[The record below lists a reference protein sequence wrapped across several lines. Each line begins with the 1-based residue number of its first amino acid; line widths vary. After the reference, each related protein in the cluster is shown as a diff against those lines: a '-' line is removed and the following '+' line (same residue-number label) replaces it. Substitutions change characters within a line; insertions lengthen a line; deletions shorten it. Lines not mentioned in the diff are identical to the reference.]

1 MNFPNSPSG
10 HLTALVKQLG
20 NQLQGGNAEPA
31 GLEAALSTARDIER
45 FSLEAGQPLLAGAAI
60 CVQQRITLFLD
71 SPSVGE
77 ELAVFAQAWITHGL
91 HLLAPL
97 GDPALDR
104 AWVALQPHLTVA
116 IEESEE
122 QFEYPTESVESV
134 PLPETPIDAGEF
146 LDSLEEPEAPLA
158 AAAETP
164 VDADAFLD
172 SLDAAPA
179 APVKVPQPV
188 KPAKPAAKP
197 TKPKPLPAPSPVA
210 EEAVPPEI
218 LEAFAQESREA
229 FEAMEQ
235 SIMAWEKDDRQV
247 EDLRNVFRLAHSVK
261 GAANSVGLRAVGTV
275 LHRLEDMLED
285 LVEGHGRVV
294 TAELSALVLSLI
306 DVLRTALASGQSAT
320 PAWKTTA
327 DQQIKRIADLRAT
340 MTANTAEE
348 APAPLQTIAVATE
361 KAPAVPAVDSVPV
374 VVPVTKTA
382 PLPAKPALVE
392 AKGEQSTIR
401 VETSHLDKLMNLV
414 GDLLINR
421 HRLNRKLQQVTSL
434 RGELVRARERL
445 LHVVGDFNTRYEF
458 SQQRHAAAQTS
469 SDGFTELELDRY
481 DDFNILSRSLVEIA
495 ADAEEIVTQIDSHF
509 GSFSE
514 EAVQFTN
521 VTRKLQED
529 VARTRMVPLD
539 QLFRRLQRAV
549 RDAASSEGKEISF
562 VVEGAENRIDKS
574 ISDQLFRPL
583 LHIVRNAVAHGIE
596 SAAERVA
603 IGKPASGHLLVR
615 SRTEAGRLALELTD
629 DGGGLHREA
638 IMRVAR
644 ERGLLGANTVPDD
657 AQLAE
662 LIFQP
667 GFSTATATTDVS
679 GRGVGLDVVRQDLI
693 NLGGMVSVVSRPGQG
708 CSFVLTLPVTLAI
721 NQVMFVQCSDRVY
734 ALPINFVERV
744 VPAPAS
750 AFSLSGHSEML
761 MLDQNQTVPVVRL
774 HSRLAL
780 PDSNQA
786 STAIILTLAERR
798 TALIVDRIQSKIDI
812 VVKPLGPLLDRHPF
826 FSGATLAGDGR
837 VIFILDV
844 PSLLAPGATRARN
857 QSAATVVETTHENR
871 ASAPRVL
878 VVDDSLSIRRIAAN
892 FLTQAGLE
900 VETAVDGSDAL
911 EKLRANSYALVVS
924 DLEMP
929 RVNGFELIAE
939 MHRQPDLDKIPVIIL
954 TSRDAAKHRDRARE
968 LGAADYLIKPVS
980 REQLTEAVNALLERI
995 DAA

>member
-1 MNFPNSPSG
+1 MNLSNPPSDR
-10 HLTALVKQLG
+10 LNALVLQLG
-20 NQLQGGNAEPA
+20 NQLQGANAEPS
-31 GLEAALSTARDIER
+31 GLESALSTARDLER
-45 FSLEAGQPLLAGAAI
+45 SSLEAGQPLLAGAAI
-60 CVQQRITLFLD
+60 CLQQRISLFID
-71 SPSVGE
+71 SPAVGE
-77 ELAVFAQAWITHGL
+77 ELTVLAQAWLAHGPQ
-91 HLLAPL
+91 LLAPL
-97 GDPALDR
+97 GDPALDS
-104 AWVALQPHLTVA
+104 AWTALQPHLAVS
-116 IEESEE
+116 IEESET
-122 QFEYPTESVESV
+122 P
-134 PLPETPIDAGEF
+134 PALPEEVEPAAPAPEMPVDAGAF
-146 LDSLEEPEAPLA
+146 LDSLDAPESPAPISAEA
-158 AAAETP
+158 A
-164 VDADAFLD
+164 VDAGAFLD
-172 SLDAAPA
+172 SLDAAPEATAFA
-179 APVKVPQPV
+179 ARGKTPQ
-188 KPAKPAAKP
+188 KPARKPAQPKP
-197 TKPKPLPAPSPVA
+197 TPAPIHAA
-210 EEAVPPEI
+210 EEPVPPEI

-229 FEAMEQ
+229 FESMEQ

-285 LVEGHGRVV
+285 LVEGRGRVA
-294 TAELSALVLSLI
+294 TGALSALVLSLI
-306 DVLRTALASGQSAT
+306 DILRTALASGQSAS
-320 PAWKTTA
+320 PAWKETA
-327 DQQIKRIADLRAT
+327 DLQIKRIADLRAT
-340 MTANTAEE
+340 MTSVAVGETPTPVEVGTHSVE
-348 APAPLQTIAVATE
+348 RAPVVQT
-361 KAPAVPAVDSVPV
+361 PAVEPV
-374 VVPVTKTA
+374 VALVKAA
-382 PLPAKPALVE
+382 PPQAKPALVE
-392 AKGEQSTIR
+392 AKAEQSTIR

-458 SQQRHAAAQTS
+458 SQRRHAAVQAS
-469 SDGFTELELDRY
+469 ADGFSELELDRY

-596 SAAERVA
+596 PAAERLA
-603 IGKPASGHLLVR
+603 AGKPAEGHLMVR

-629 DGGGLHREA
+629 DGGGLHRDA
-638 IMRVAR
+638 IIRVAR
-644 ERGLLGANTVPDD
+644 ERGLLGANTTPDD

-667 GFSTATATTDVS
+667 GFSTATTTTDVS

-721 NQVMFVQCSDRVY
+721 NQVMFVQCDDRVY

-750 AFSLSGHSEML
+750 SFSLSGHSEML
-761 MLDQNQTVPVVRL
+761 MLDKNQTVPVVRL
-774 HSRLAL
+774 HARLGL
-780 PDSNQA
+780 PDNNQA
-786 STAIILTLAERR
+786 ATAIILTLAERR

-812 VVKPLGPLLDRHPF
+812 VVKPLGPLLNRHPF

-844 PSLLAPGATRARN
+844 SSLLAPGATRARD
-857 QSAATVVETTHENR
+857 QSKARAPEVDHEVHESIQR
-871 ASAPRVL
+871 IL

-892 FLTQAGLE
+892 YLTRAGLE
-900 VETAVDGSDAL
+900 VDTAVDGSDAL
-911 EKLRANSYALVVS
+911 DKLRTNSYALVVS

-939 MHRQPDLDKIPVIIL
+939 MHRQPDLEKIPVIIL

-980 REQLTEAVNALLERI
+980 REQLTDAVSALLERA